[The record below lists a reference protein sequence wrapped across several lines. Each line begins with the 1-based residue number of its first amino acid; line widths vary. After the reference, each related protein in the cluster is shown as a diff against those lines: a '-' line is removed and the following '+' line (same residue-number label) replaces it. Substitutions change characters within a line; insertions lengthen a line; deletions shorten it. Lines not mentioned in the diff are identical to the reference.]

1 MARDSETAIMF
12 RVGDYHES
20 LIDSVAESWGITI
33 HETSKRLTLLA
44 LAGFRVS
51 EYHALNEL
59 AQVIALKPIP
69 NGHQPWAASIR
80 AARHYIDTKQAGKR
94 DGDLSALIHELT
106 EKTGA
111 TLQTA

>member
-12 RVGDYHES
+12 RVGEYHES
-20 LIDSVAESWGITI
+20 LIDSVSSSWGITI

-44 LAGFRVS
+44 LAGFGVS

-59 AQVIALKPIP
+59 AQVIALKPIA
-69 NGHQPWAASIR
+69 NGYQPWAAAVR
-80 AARHYIDTKQAGKR
+80 AAQKHIGTKQAGKR

-106 EKTGA
+106 EKTGMA
-111 TLQTA
+111 AQPA